1 MKLVTVEQM
10 RALERAAVAAGV
22 SEAQLIENAGLAVA
36 QEAWLAMGATEG
48 RSAVVLVGPGN
59 NGGDGLATAR
69 HLQDWGAEVC
79 VFLLRPRADDDPQW
93 HAAQEAGIEAWTAA
107 EDPGLERLDGRLR
120 SANGI
125 VDALLGTGVSRP
137 ISGDLEAVLD
147 RVAAALGNRAVR
159 PQLIAIDVPSGID
172 PDSGRADPAAVQAD
186 TTVALGF
193 AKVGLFAMPA
203 RALAGT
209 IAEVA
214 IGLPPE
220 LGADL
225 PYEDVRMRD
234 LQGAMPPR
242 PADAHK
248 GTFGTA
254 VVAAG
259 SARYPGAARLASEA
273 ALRAGAGLV
282 ALAAPDSVQPLVA
295 AGPPEVVHAPLPS
308 AAGAVDGAGAAEL
321 LRALAGAD
329 ALLLGPG
336 LSHTPATAAFVGQVL
351 AGLDGVA
358 GLRAAV
364 IDADALNALAE
375 RPGWHER
382 LALPRVL
389 TPHPGEMARLLGTT
403 VEEVQGSRL
412 AHASGY
418 AQRTR
423 SVVVLKGAGT
433 IIAAPDG
440 RARLSEF
447 ASAVLAT
454 AGTGDV
460 LAGFVASLLA
470 QGMAPF
476 DAATAA
482 VYLHSECGRAVE
494 SAMGAASAVAS
505 DLLRALPEARTALDA
520 QRLERE
526 PVRRGRPPKDCGI
539 TRV

>member
-10 RALERAAVAAGV
+10 RSLERAAVEAGV
-22 SEAQLIENAGLAVA
+22 SEAELMENAGLAVA
-36 QEAWLAMGATEG
+36 QEAWINMGAAEG
-48 RSAVVLVGPGN
+48 RSAVILVGPGN

-69 HLQDWGAEVC
+69 HLKDWGSEIH
-79 VFLLRPRADDDPQW
+79 VFLLEPRAADDPQW
-93 HAAQEAGIEAWTAA
+93 QAAQEAGVEAWTAA
-107 EDPGLERLDGRLR
+107 DDPGLERLEGQLR

-125 VDALLGTGVSRP
+125 IDALLGTGLSRP
-137 ISGDLEAVLD
+137 IAGDLEAVLD
-147 RVAAALGNRAVR
+147 KLAEVRAKGSVR

-172 PDSGRADPAAVQAD
+172 PDTGRSDPAVVRADV
-186 TTVALGF
+186 TVALGF
-193 AKVGLFAMPA
+193 AKVGLFAMPG
-203 RALAGT
+203 RAIAGT
-209 IAEVA
+209 IAEVE

-220 LGADL
+220 LAADL

-234 LQGAMPPR
+234 VEAKMPFR
-242 PADAHK
+242 SDDAHK

-282 ALAAPDSVQPLVA
+282 VLAAPESVQPLVA
-295 AGPPEVVHAPLPS
+295 AGTPEVVHAPLPS
-308 AAGAVDGAGAAEL
+308 AGGAVDAAAAPEL
-321 LRALAGAD
+321 LRALAGSE

-336 LSHTPATAAFVGQVL
+336 LSHTPATAEFVRQVL
-351 AGLDGVA
+351 SGLDGVE

-375 RPGWHER
+375 QPGWDER
-382 LALPRVL
+382 LRLPRVL

-403 VEEVQGSRL
+403 TDEVQSNRL
-412 AHASGY
+412 EFATQY

-460 LAGFVASLLA
+460 LAGFLASLLA
-470 QGMAPF
+470 QGMEPY

-482 VYLHSECGRAVE
+482 VYLHSTCGRAVE
-494 SAMGAASAVAS
+494 SAMGSASVVAS
-505 DLLRALPEARTALDA
+505 DLLRVLPEVRKALD
-520 QRLERE
+520 
-526 PVRRGRPPKDCGI
+526 G
-539 TRV
+539 